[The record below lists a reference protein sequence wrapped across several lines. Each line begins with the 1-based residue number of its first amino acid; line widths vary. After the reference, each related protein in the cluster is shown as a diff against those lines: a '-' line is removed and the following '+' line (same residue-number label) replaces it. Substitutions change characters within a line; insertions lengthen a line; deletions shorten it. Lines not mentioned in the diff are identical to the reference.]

1 MNGACPNTPAAPAR
15 EYTASECVY
24 AGICLLAGYL
34 FCRIFP
40 VTVHPL
46 GGLFFGIGIFLAT
59 FFMLRSR
66 GGRLNIQAAAAAFS
80 AVALLLALFLTD
92 NDFMQLLAYG
102 YAAVAYC
109 YFVSAMTGNTLS
121 PGWGRLLPDVFRA
134 VFVLPFYSFSRLFEA
149 FRGLRR
155 SRLRVVLYVLL
166 GLALALVPTL
176 IVGLLLS
183 YDDGFRRILE
193 TMFRWDFES
202 VVLRFL
208 SAAFGIP
215 IGMYLFGAYLSSVEH
230 CCGGQDAVQRCDRA
244 VGAMRVL
251 PGTAAAAAC
260 LPVFLLYVLFFA
272 SQWKYFV
279 SGFAGIL
286 PDNATYAAYARSGF
300 FELCAVAGINFLLL
314 LGVTLFMRRTR
325 PGQQLLLKIIC
336 LVFSGTTLLLLST
349 AAAKLVMYIRRF
361 GLTPLRLYAAFL
373 MTVLAI
379 AFLLIAVR
387 QFCRRL
393 QPFPI
398 LLVCVL
404 VLFSA
409 LSFGKTDGVIARYN
423 VDRYLNGTLSEVD
436 TEALEVLGDAA
447 IPQLLRL
454 GDKLADEIGEN
465 FGEEVRRRLE
475 CCGDDETPG
484 EDPEPEADEALA
496 AEEAA
501 SRTRA
506 VSEKRA
512 LYEKT
517 VRTTV
522 RMVVIHRQK
531 RSFFS
536 VTLPYLQARQALY
549 AAEIFR

>member
-1 MNGACPNTPAAPAR
+1 
-15 EYTASECVY
+15 
-24 AGICLLAGYL
+24 
-34 FCRIFP
+34 
-40 VTVHPL
+40 
-46 GGLFFGIGIFLAT
+46 
-59 FFMLRSR
+59 
-66 GGRLNIQAAAAAFS
+66 
-80 AVALLLALFLTD
+80 
-92 NDFMQLLAYG
+92 
-102 YAAVAYC
+102 
-109 YFVSAMTGNTLS
+109 
-121 PGWGRLLPDVFRA
+121 
-134 VFVLPFYSFSRLFEA
+134 
-149 FRGLRR
+149 
-155 SRLRVVLYVLL
+155 
-166 GLALALVPTL
+166 
-176 IVGLLLS
+176 
-183 YDDGFRRILE
+183 
-193 TMFRWDFES
+193 
-202 VVLRFL
+202 
-208 SAAFGIP
+208 
-215 IGMYLFGAYLSSVEH
+215 
-230 CCGGQDAVQRCDRA
+230 
-244 VGAMRVL
+244 MRVL

-272 SQWKYFV
+272 SQWRYFV
-279 SGFAGIL
+279 SGFVGIL

-506 VSEKRA
+506 ASEKRA